1 MNNKSKWDS
10 LTLKEKSE
18 VMKMAISLGVMDL
31 DNIKS
36 SYNSFAEGGPTEKP
50 TFEEYY
56 QSLPKDKR
64 DTVNYNLRRAYE
76 LYPYEYMVK
85 FAKDPNYHL
94 GTVAYNKD
102 TDEYEFLKGKNHNT
116 VQKEIDWYQS
126 NDSDAIEHR
135 KNWKL
140 DTSGDTYKYIRKN
153 KFYTGGMTEEPEEE
167 YVPATAAGFIAKQF
181 GASPETQAA
190 WDIGSAT
197 FNISSDSI
205 PVIGNIAGMVVSA
218 GDAIYDIGKFIADPN
233 WGNASDVGTSLLS
246 IIPGLDIKEAKSLYK
261 AGKQTVKNATKV
273 GVKEAVENTVKTK
286 KHGQKKSYIYELYP
300 NKVVR
305 GDRVYIPSP
314 MKTFGTLGNISDTTE
329 DYLIGIEGLMNR

>member
-1 MNNKSKWDS
+1 
-10 LTLKEKSE
+10 
-18 VMKMAISLGVMDL
+18 MKLAISSGVMDL
-31 DNIKS
+31 DNIRS
-36 SYNSFAEGGPTEKP
+36 SYNSFAEGGHIKKP

-94 GTVAYNKD
+94 GTVAYNED
-102 TDEYEFLKGKNHNT
+102 TDEYEFLKRKNHNT
-116 VQKEIDWYQS
+116 VQKEIEWYYS

-153 KFYTGGMTEEPEEE
+153 KFYTGGSTEDPKEEE
-167 YVPATAAGFIAKQF
+167 YIPATAAGFLAKQF

-190 WDIGSAT
+190 WDLGSAT
-197 FNISSDSI
+197 FNIASDSI
-205 PVIGNIAGMVVSA
+205 PVVGNIAGMIVSA
-218 GDAIYDIGKFIADPN
+218 GDAIYDIGKFIANPD

-246 IIPGLDIKEAKSLYK
+246 IIPGLDIREAKSLYK

-273 GVKEAVENTVKTK
+273 GVKEAVENTVKTRK
-286 KHGQKKSYIYELYP
+286 YGQKKSYIYELYP
-300 NKVVR
+300 NKAVR

-329 DYLIGIEGLMNR
+329 DYLTGIEGLMNT

>member
-18 VMKMAISLGVMDL
+18 IMKMAISSGVMDL
-31 DNIKS
+31 DNIRS

-94 GTVAYNKD
+94 GTVAYNED

-116 VQKEIDWYQS
+116 VQKEIEWYYS

-153 KFYTGGMTEEPEEE
+153 KFYTGGMTEEPKGDILGIP
-167 YVPATAAGFIAKQF
+167 VPQGVETAASFIPILGTLMDAKEF
-181 GASPETQAA
+181 IDDPSWE
-190 WDIGSAT
+190 
-197 FNISSDSI
+197 N
-205 PVIGNIAGMVVSA
+205 AGYL
-218 GDAIYDIGKFIADPN
+218 GL
-233 WGNASDVGTSLLS
+233 SLLS
-246 IIPGLDIKEAKSLYK
+246 EIPILKGLKAVKATKAAKLMNNYNDAVKTYNKAADKVRRMENTPSLNPKKTNQARQNLYK
-261 AGKQTVKNATKV
+261 AYSDMHKLDPEFGGPVH
-273 GVKEAVENTVKTK
+273 EALNVVENLNSF
-286 KHGQKKSYIYELYP
+286 QKA
-300 NKVVR
+300 
-305 GDRVYIPSP
+305 
-314 MKTFGTLGNISDTTE
+314 GNIFLLGADAIANYSQQTKE
-329 DYLIGIEGLMNR
+329 

>member
-18 VMKMAISLGVMDL
+18 IMKMAISSGVMDL
-31 DNIKS
+31 NNIRN

-85 FAKDPNYHL
+85 FAEDPNYHL
-94 GTVAYNKD
+94 GTVAYNED

-116 VQKEIDWYQS
+116 VQKEIEWYYS

-153 KFYTGGMTEEPEEE
+153 KFYTGGSTEEPKGDILGIP
-167 YVPATAAGFIAKQF
+167 VPQEVETAASFVPILGTLMDAKEFIEDPSWENAGYLGLSLVAEIPFLKGLKAIKSAK
-181 GASPETQAA
+181 AA
-190 WDIGSAT
+190 KLMNKYD
-197 FNISSDSI
+197 
-205 PVIGNIAGMVVSA
+205 
-218 GDAIYDIGKFIADPN
+218 DAVKAYNKA
-233 WGNASDVGTSLLS
+233 
-246 IIPGLDIKEAKSLYK
+246 EAK
-261 AGKQTVKNATKV
+261 VKRM
-273 GVKEAVENTVKTK
+273 ENTPNLNYK
-286 KHGQKKSYIYELYP
+286 KINQARHDLFKAYSDMHNLDPKFRGPVHEALNVVDNIGDFQ
-300 NKVVR
+300 KVV
-305 GDRVYIPSP
+305 DPLL
-314 MKTFGTLGNISDTTE
+314 LGMDAVANYSQLTKE
-329 DYLIGIEGLMNR
+329 